1 MHVKKEG
8 LSHKGK
14 ETKMCLGARTV
25 NLLELSHS
33 HASAWMLPIAK
44 FLCPELQMP
53 EDNFIGSVWLRY
65 LSFDHLGQKARA

>member
-1 MHVKKEG
+1 
-8 LSHKGK
+8 
-14 ETKMCLGARTV
+14 MCLGARTV

-53 EDNFIGSVWLRY
+53 EDNLIGSVWLRY